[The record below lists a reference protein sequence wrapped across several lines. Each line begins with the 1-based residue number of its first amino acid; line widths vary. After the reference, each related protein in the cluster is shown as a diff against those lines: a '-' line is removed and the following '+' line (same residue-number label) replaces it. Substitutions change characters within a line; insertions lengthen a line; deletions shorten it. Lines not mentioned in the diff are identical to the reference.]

1 MHRAIYR
8 VVVFEFKLQ
17 TTIKIISNTEL
28 VLGNQDSTV
37 TLCTATKFYND
48 DMKFDNNL
56 EKSALL
62 MTYISKFGL
71 QF

>member
-1 MHRAIYR
+1 M
-8 VVVFEFKLQ
+8 FEFKLQ

>member
-1 MHRAIYR
+1 M
-8 VVVFEFKLQ
+8 FEFNFQ
-17 TTIKIISNTEL
+17 TTIKIISNTES

-37 TLCTATKFYND
+37 TLYTATKFYND

-62 MTYISKFGL
+62 MTYISKFEL
-71 QF
+71 

>member
-1 MHRAIYR
+1 M
-8 VVVFEFKLQ
+8 FEFKLQ

-71 QF
+71 

>member
-1 MHRAIYR
+1 M
-8 VVVFEFKLQ
+8 FEFKLQ
-17 TTIKIISNTEL
+17 ITIRIISNTEL
-28 VLGNQDSTV
+28 VLGNQDSAV
-37 TLCTATKFYND
+37 TLYAATKFYND